1 MRNYK
6 LLFNVCIGIDIFMPV
21 LLIKSLINLGRK
33 MRQIQLPYPT
43 LPYPTLPYSTL
54 PYPIDHL
61 KSVFR

>member
-43 LPYPTLPYSTL
+43 LTYPTLP
-54 PYPIDHL
+54 
-61 KSVFR
+61 